1 MTDALVVKVGVTAGK
16 SLLNYLKALLD
27 PHMRRRLDEEITLH
41 VLSEIPRVKRLLE
54 ERIDEVAA
62 SGCTAH
68 EANIIAHQVIEAQ
81 QRTLDEEKR
90 RRLSNVLVNGLCVD
104 HWKKARHRLMVRF
117 ATELEEEHV
126 DCLRSA
132 MPAFGWRR
140 GYAIG
145 GGGTS
150 DRAGTH
156 LTRATRRGDETNPQS
171 EVESPHRRRRRTG
184 SHGGAAGRHAQRAS
198 ARVR

>member
-145 GGGTS
+145 GWNERSSGNS
-150 DRAGTH
+150 SHAGYSK
-156 LTRATRRGDETNPQS
+156 RRRNKSPIRSG
-171 EVESPHRRRRRTG
+171 VPHRRRRRTG